1 MKDGK
6 ICQRIGTTT
15 KNLKVNLM
23 DFTVACISFVSM
35 ADQAK
40 TCLKVG
46 ESIIFRDEVVTLKN
60 FYRVQQW
67 AYVSMYKYL
76 LLLAYA

>member
-23 DFTVACISFVSM
+23 NFTVACISFVGM

-40 TCLKVG
+40 DLLEG
-46 ESIIFRDEVVTLKN
+46 GG
-60 FYRVQQW
+60 
-67 AYVSMYKYL
+67 KY
-76 LLLAYA
+76 YIQR

>member
-23 DFTVACISFVSM
+23 NFTVACISFVGM

-46 ESIIFRDEVVTLKN
+46 KVLYSEVKLLHLKTFTGFN
-60 FYRVQQW
+60 NWRM
-67 AYVSMYKYL
+67 SHTYKCL